1 MERTKVIVPQFT
13 IELPAGMELIA
24 TEDRERLEAD
34 QQIIWDLN
42 KACEVSGYTRV
53 DMTKILQVFKKQL
66 DIDNG
71 GCVFYPYAGG
81 KYRIESLK
89 FTQFLRNY
97 FPKIM
102 KELKSK

>member
-1 MERTKVIVPQFT
+1 
-13 IELPAGMELIA
+13 MELIA

-89 FTQFLRNY
+89 FTRFLRNN
-97 FPKIM
+97 FPRIM